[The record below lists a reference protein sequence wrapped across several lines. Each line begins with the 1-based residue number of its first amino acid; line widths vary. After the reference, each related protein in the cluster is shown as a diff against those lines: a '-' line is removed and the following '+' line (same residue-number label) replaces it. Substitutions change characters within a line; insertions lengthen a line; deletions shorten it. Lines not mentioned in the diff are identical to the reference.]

1 MAIEIRKLIKFS
13 DLPASTA
20 QENSDILSVEKAD
33 GSFYKTTRQAFL
45 QALLDGKQDKLTFDT
60 TPTAGSTKPV
70 TSGGIKTALDGKA
83 NVSHTHTIA
92 DVTGLQSALDRKT
105 DKPTWADLAIKA
117 NQGDF
122 AVQYDFGDQFSD
134 TWVDKSASKSYDF
147 VWDYVHKRDVTLS
160 DGETLTARPFLQ
172 MHYTTPY
179 GVQFSHQRALT
190 AVMYKTT
197 SVLAKGTAYNFAMPD
212 GRYLNFTCPE
222 AVETGVWLGYNNG
235 NIEVYNATGLNKS
248 SEASASISATASGT
262 SLGNTPS
269 MPAGTYSF
277 IFASNWGSNVVA
289 GKAVSFTIPS
299 ALSFGDRI
307 CGLYGAPDYSPSNWK
322 VYTVTDSGKTLSD
335 PIAVTVSDDGAGTSL
350 GTMPYS
356 ARVASLSFPLN
367 SMQEVAYGWNRW
379 KTSAA
384 RQWLN
389 SEAGVGFWWEAQ
401 DAFDIRPNELS
412 TKPGFLSGFPAE
424 FLNAIKRVEVKTFAN
439 TVNDGSSSSPTED
452 STYDRVFLPSM
463 TEVYVIEQKTEG
475 QPFEYWK
482 RRLGISSPQGW
493 YGEHAMPERI
503 CYGVDNHT
511 SPQHVRFRSAYVSN
525 ACGTWCAYSTGGV
538 YSGSASGALRS
549 CPVVVL

>member
-20 QENSDILSVEKAD
+20 QENTDLVCIEKAD

-45 QALLDGKQDKLTFDT
+45 QAL
-60 TPTAGSTKPV
+60 
-70 TSGGIKTALDGKA
+70 LDGKA

-134 TWVDKSASKSYDF
+134 TWEDKSASKSYDF
-147 VWDYVHKRDVTLS
+147 VWDYVHKRDVTLP

-197 SVLAKGTAYNFAMPD
+197 SALTKGTGYNFKMAD
-212 GRYLNFTCPE
+212 GKFLNFTCPE
-222 AVETGVWLGYNNG
+222 AVESGVWLGYNNG

-248 SEASASISATASGT
+248 SEAPASISATASGT
-262 SLGNTPS
+262 SLGDAPD

-307 CGLYGAPDYSPSNWK
+307 CGLYSAPDTASSNWK
-322 VYTVTDSGKTLSD
+322 VYMVTDSGKTLSD

-356 ARVASLSFPLN
+356 ARVASQSFPLN
-367 SMQEVAYGWNRW
+367 SIQEVAYGWARW
-379 KTSAA
+379 KTSAI
-384 RQWLN
+384 RQWSN
-389 SEAGVGFWWEAQ
+389 SEAGVGVWWEAQ
-401 DAFDIRPNELS
+401 DAFDIRPNELA
-412 TKPGFLSGFPAE
+412 TKPGLLSGFPAE
-424 FLNAIKRVEVKTFAN
+424 FLNSIKRIEVKTFAN

-452 STYDRVFLPSM
+452 TTYDRVFLPSM
-463 TEVYVIEQKTEG
+463 TEVYAVEQKTEG
-475 QPFEYWK
+475 QAFEYWK
-482 RRLGISSPQGW
+482 RRLGISSPQDW

-511 SPQHVRFRSAYVSN
+511 SPQYVRFRSAYVGIACATWSATPAGYVYYNYASN
-525 ACGTWCAYSTGGV
+525 A
-538 YSGSASGALRS
+538 LRA